1 MTEDGRQKEGV
12 WGSFLPQLRGSAK
25 ALARMVRNDDSQG
38 DSGISV
44 CRRKEVAWRWKIRL
58 DVVEVAN
65 GFVTEYT
72 DVMCRLASGEKGAEM
87 EKATVKEVTVKE
99 GEKLVDRWRAETPEQ
114 VVHLLTMHG
123 MDETDSLFPV
133 AE

>member
-1 MTEDGRQKEGV
+1 MRD
-12 WGSFLPQLRGSAK
+12 SAK
-25 ALARMVRNDDSQG
+25 TGEDIQVMKCSTAIEA
-38 DSGISV
+38 
-44 CRRKEVAWRWKIRL
+44 
-58 DVVEVAN
+58 AN
-65 GFVTEYT
+65 GFMTEYA

-87 EKATVKEVTVKE
+87 DEATVKEVTVKE
-99 GEKLVDRWRAETPEQ
+99 GAKVKVEVEFSAMEWAMIESWIDFHREELAERWRAETPEQ

>member
-1 MTEDGRQKEGV
+1 M
-12 WGSFLPQLRGSAK
+12 
-25 ALARMVRNDDSQG
+25 
-38 DSGISV
+38 
-44 CRRKEVAWRWKIRL
+44 
-58 DVVEVAN
+58 
-65 GFVTEYT
+65 TEYT